1 MVVNIKSK
9 SDFLNL
15 QDDKLEFTKER
26 NWQNVCI
33 LLVIIWSTF
42 ESYKTYKYWESKI
55 LGQLGNI

>member
-26 NWQNVCI
+26 NWQNV
-33 LLVIIWSTF
+33 F
-42 ESYKTYKYWESKI
+42 YW
-55 LGQLGNI
+55 